1 MKIDDQFILDIKRLG
16 INGEGIGFYNKMAVF
31 VDGAIPGEGHE
42 IVITKCEK
50 NMVFGK
56 TVNIKHASNNR
67 KEAECPYY
75 ESCGGCKTMHISYD
89 AMLEYKRSILI
100 ESLNRYS
107 NLKTNSFEI
116 RKTVPSPDIFNYR
129 NKSQL
134 NVKKFG
140 DISKVCMIKSGSN
153 ELVPVDTCLVQNNT
167 INELNE
173 QILKLA
179 DQLGIQ
185 PYIYKFNRGVL
196 KYIVIRVNKNDEAL
210 VCLVCNEKNSKIKE
224 LAIEIMKLKNVKGV
238 YENFNDS
245 FKQGI
250 IFGNET
256 NHLCG
261 DKFIV
266 ENLGKIKYQ
275 IYPTTFFQLNTLQAE
290 QLFNEVL
297 KSCKLSFKETVL
309 DAYCGVGT
317 IGLFLAKMSKE
328 VIGIEYNKDS
338 VIAATENAKLNNI
351 KNSKFFQGDATELL
365 PKMINDG
372 YNFDVVV
379 VDPPRVGL
387 GEKFIETILNTN
399 IKRIVYV
406 SCNPSTLAKDL
417 NLLKEKYKV
426 NYITPFDMFPQTP
439 LVESVCVLT
448 KNEK

>member
-1 MKIDDQFILDIKRLG
+1 M
-16 INGEGIGFYNKMAVF
+16 
-31 VDGAIPGEGHE
+31 
-42 IVITKCEK
+42 
-50 NMVFGK
+50 
-56 TVNIKHASNNR
+56 
-67 KEAECPYY
+67 
-75 ESCGGCKTMHISYD
+75 
-89 AMLEYKRSILI
+89 
-100 ESLNRYS
+100 
-107 NLKTNSFEI
+107 
-116 RKTVPSPDIFNYR
+116 
-129 NKSQL
+129 
-134 NVKKFG
+134 
-140 DISKVCMIKSGSN
+140 
-153 ELVPVDTCLVQNNT
+153 
-167 INELNE
+167 
-173 QILKLA
+173 
-179 DQLGIQ
+179 
-185 PYIYKFNRGVL
+185 
-196 KYIVIRVNKNDEAL
+196 
-210 VCLVCNEKNSKIKE
+210 
-224 LAIEIMKLKNVKGV
+224 
-238 YENFNDS
+238 
-245 FKQGI
+245 
-250 IFGNET
+250 
-256 NHLCG
+256 CG